1 MQEKIK
7 TTVLKESAVAGLW
20 ARMRGELIRP
30 GDESYDAARCPAGDC
45 GPGDSF
51 LKTLRQ
57 IVNLPEAPRTLSQP

>member
-30 GDESYDAARCPAGDC
+30 GDES
-45 GPGDSF
+45 F

-57 IVNLPEAPRTLSQP
+57 IVDLPEAPGTLSQP